1 MEKISKNKIKRAW
14 QLLADRTLDDTFFLG
29 WAVNEYK
36 KANNFNDKMLEN
48 WLECSSDNIKKLL
61 LCRLPDDKS
70 DHFQEDV
77 IKIAKYVSCNP
88 DKLIVLIR
96 EVASVESL
104 KMNSE
109 ELSDGLLMAARDRKK
124 IDDKD
129 ED

>member
-36 KANNFNDKMLEN
+36 KANNFNDKQLEN

-70 DHFQEDV
+70 EYFQEDV

-88 DKLIVLIR
+88 DKLIMLIR

-124 IDDKD
+124 IDEED